1 MQAHA
6 TIVLLCNTRSAADA
20 MIVLLCKKPSAARAM
35 LLLLCKTRS
44 AACAMLLLLYNTE
57 ASDLHG
63 TIVGSSDASRAA
75 IKDHTLI
82 WWASQ
87 LDGSRQEPL
96 ADGVHAIL
104 SRHKGL
110 EKVTQLQTL

>member
-1 MQAHA
+1 
-6 TIVLLCNTRSAADA
+6 
-20 MIVLLCKKPSAARAM
+20 M

-44 AACAMLLLLYNTE
+44 AAHAMLLLLCKRRSA

-63 TIVGSSDASRAA
+63 TIVGGSDTSRAA
-75 IKDHTLI
+75 IKDHTLVG
-82 WWASQ
+82 WAPQ

-96 ADGVHAIL
+96 ADGVHAIF
-104 SRHKGL
+104 SCHKGL

>member
-1 MQAHA
+1 ML
-6 TIVLLCNTRSAADA
+6 VLLCDIRSA
-20 MIVLLCKKPSAARAM
+20 
-35 LLLLCKTRS
+35 
-44 AACAMLLLLYNTE
+44 

-63 TIVGSSDASRAA
+63 TIVCGSDASRAA
-75 IKDHTLI
+75 VKDHTLVG
-82 WWASQ
+82 WV
-87 LDGSRQEPL
+87 DGSRQEPL